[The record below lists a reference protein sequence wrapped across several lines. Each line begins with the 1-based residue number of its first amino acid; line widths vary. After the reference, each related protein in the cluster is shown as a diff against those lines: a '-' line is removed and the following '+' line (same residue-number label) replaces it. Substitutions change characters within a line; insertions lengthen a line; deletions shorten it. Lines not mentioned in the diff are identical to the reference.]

1 MALITKSTLTQRTS
15 IILCDYFNSTH
26 QIQLVR
32 LWNGK
37 GYSLEKIV
45 FPSQRILFE
54 AKPENILEVH
64 TKQEDEQLLESV
76 LVCNS
81 LQVSQPQP
89 QMAAI

>member
-15 IILCDYFNSTH
+15 IILCYYFNSTH